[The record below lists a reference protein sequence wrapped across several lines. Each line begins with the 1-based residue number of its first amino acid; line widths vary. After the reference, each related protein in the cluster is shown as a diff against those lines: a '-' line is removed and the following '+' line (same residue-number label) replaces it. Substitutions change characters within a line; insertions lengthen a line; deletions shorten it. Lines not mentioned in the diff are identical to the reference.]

1 MDLDDALALLGGG
14 GSGGSGGFDFPMEE
28 ASQENV
34 APPVAAAA
42 PKQAA
47 SKKKTAAPKKN
58 STAAA
63 SASKKNSATAAS
75 APKSAKASAS
85 SSAVAR
91 PASAKPKAAATKPL
105 AASAKAN
112 AADPTP
118 SDDMSIEERYQKKT
132 QLEHILLR
140 PDTYVGSIEK
150 STATMWVHDSER
162 MVLKNVTYVPGL
174 YKIFDEILVNAADN
188 KVRDAKQD
196 TIAVDID
203 TALNTISVYNNGSG
217 IPVDMHK
224 EEGVYVPELI
234 FGHLLTSSN
243 YDDSEKKTTGGRN
256 GYGAKLANIFSTEF
270 VVETADGSRQKKYR
284 QTFRDNMSV
293 AEEPVI
299 TKCKASENYT
309 RITFTPD
316 LERFGSEMDRVQA
329 RTILASLCLA
339 ASRPE
344 RQAVHLSAAATGG
357 SSLLRTAP
365 RTDAHA
371 LRMYVVMKVQSDLRC

>member
-203 TALNTISVYNNGSG
+203 TAVNTISVYNNGSG

-270 VVETADGSRQKKYR
+270 VVETADGS
-284 QTFRDNMSV
+284 
-293 AEEPVI
+293 
-299 TKCKASENYT
+299 
-309 RITFTPD
+309 
-316 LERFGSEMDRVQA
+316 
-329 RTILASLCLA
+329 
-339 ASRPE
+339 
-344 RQAVHLSAAATGG
+344 
-357 SSLLRTAP
+357 
-365 RTDAHA
+365 
-371 LRMYVVMKVQSDLRC
+371 

>member
-1 MDLDDALALLGGG
+1 
-14 GSGGSGGFDFPMEE
+14 
-28 ASQENV
+28 
-34 APPVAAAA
+34 
-42 PKQAA
+42 
-47 SKKKTAAPKKN
+47 
-58 STAAA
+58 
-63 SASKKNSATAAS
+63 
-75 APKSAKASAS
+75 
-85 SSAVAR
+85 
-91 PASAKPKAAATKPL
+91 
-105 AASAKAN
+105 
-112 AADPTP
+112 
-118 SDDMSIEERYQKKT
+118 MSIEERYQKKT

-256 GYGAKLANIFSTEF
+256 G
-270 VVETADGSRQKKYR
+270 SRQKKYR

-316 LERFGSEMDRVQA
+316 LERFGMTTLDEDIVSLFRRRVYDVSGCLGKTLKVSFNGEKLAVKTFVDYMNLYVKSGSVTPAFGVREWCGTQA
-329 RTILASLCLA
+329 DHRA
-339 ASRPE
+339 RE
-344 RQAVHLSAAATGG
+344 
-357 SSLLRTAP
+357 
-365 RTDAHA
+365 
-371 LRMYVVMKVQSDLRC
+371 

>member
-1 MDLDDALALLGGG
+1 
-14 GSGGSGGFDFPMEE
+14 MELE

-58 STAAA
+58 SAAA
-63 SASKKNSATAAS
+63 AAS

-85 SSAVAR
+85 SSAAVAR

-140 PDTYVGSIEK
+140 PDTYVGFIEK

-234 FGHLLTSSN
+234 FGHPSSGVRLVRTCADATRTPRETS
-243 YDDSEKKTTGGRN
+243 
-256 GYGAKLANIFSTEF
+256 F
-270 VVETADGSRQKKYR
+270 
-284 QTFRDNMSV
+284 
-293 AEEPVI
+293 
-299 TKCKASENYT
+299 
-309 RITFTPD
+309 
-316 LERFGSEMDRVQA
+316 
-329 RTILASLCLA
+329 
-339 ASRPE
+339 
-344 RQAVHLSAAATGG
+344 
-357 SSLLRTAP
+357 
-365 RTDAHA
+365 
-371 LRMYVVMKVQSDLRC
+371 